1 MSTRCNILIKDEND
15 QLWFYRHSD
24 GYPSVTL
31 PQLKK
36 FMRWV
41 KSKRIR
47 DNVSQAAGW
56 LIVLGNEEYRGP
68 AAAARAKEVWGKKAT
83 SYGYGPTFEPSRV
96 PDSMSGW
103 KVGAFEPTTGRHGDI
118 EYLYTL
124 DLTTPTE
131 IKCEHVW
138 GEEVKK
144 TKIYKV

>member
-1 MSTRCNILIKDEND
+1 MSTRANILIKDED
-15 QLWFYRHSD
+15 SQLWFYRHSD

-47 DNVSQAAGW
+47 DNVGQAAGW

-68 AAAARAKEVWGKKAT
+68 KSRLD
-83 SYGYGPTFEPSRV
+83 YGSTFEPNHTLNSV
-96 PDSMSGW
+96 GGW
-103 KVGAFEPTTGRHGDI
+103 KVGAFEPTTDQHGDI

-124 DLTTPTE
+124 DLTKPSE
-131 IKCEHVW
+131 ILCKNIYN
-138 GEEVKK
+138 GKIK
-144 TKIYKV
+144 TYKV